1 MINEKNF
8 VSANEEDIE
17 PSYVDEV
24 VGNHDKADGAH
35 AGKFNAINK
44 KIDET
49 EAFYEDAK
57 KFVGETADKVDELW
71 LKTFDAQEKVEA
83 AKDEILPKVSSAER
97 AAEDSNMHANR
108 AAAAASHSEAEMLKI
123 KEYSESAKKDAD
135 RAEAA
140 VDKIVDDAAKASA
153 AVVVSESVRDE
164 VGTIKEA
171 VSADV
176 LKSESAAEEAVKAKG
191 SVVQAEV
198 NARAYKNEAE
208 AAKLG
213 AEKARDD
220 AERFSKRGP
229 YVGDNGNWF
238 LWDDSVSSYVDSGM
252 PSKEKGDPGYTPV
265 AGVDYYTDEEKE
277 AFVAEIKEESA
288 EDVAFLSEVV
298 RSIPHNLKYDMSF
311 TIGGISSS
319 GAVNLNNQKSIV
331 TNTVE
336 PLVYDFDVIVRS
348 NTELCS
354 FFYRLYNDDGT
365 PKGANNLDADGYLR
379 LSAGTKFR
387 LMFQTKDGSVLES
400 VDNDIFNSLEV
411 TCKHDS
417 VDRAL
422 LVDSG
427 MFATETP
434 INGVKEIYVEGV
446 EGKDLV
452 VSLIRKNFYSSNQYI
467 TVFSI
472 AYADVPTT
480 HIATYE
486 IKTDAP
492 LSEFDSVV
500 KIEPIYSG
508 VSGYAVVDF
517 NAFPDGTSFQPQVRV
532 NMTKA
537 CNFTLNPM
545 IRAYLEG
552 GEERADIVALNKDI
566 EHLVMQASKS
576 RSSRFGDTLVPL
588 EFVHFT
594 DVHAH
599 NKEWKRIVEYVDRYE
614 GHIMF
619 GLHTGDCCGTSVD
632 DGVDL
637 YSLAKPKN
645 RIIYNAVGN
654 HDTYKAYASGESP
667 ETATAE
673 EIYNAVFSDVADWEV
688 VFGEGENVTY
698 YYKDFAESGIRL
710 IVLDDQRWSDI
721 QAEWLASVLDGA
733 KENGLAV
740 ITASHMLTANLTER
754 LASTF
759 TPVDEMPSAYG
770 GSNLFE
776 SSIVAFKSG
785 GGVHICHLCGHNH
798 FDDVGYTADG
808 VLNIQVESA
817 SGSPDARLES
827 RRVEGTRS
835 FDCFNVVSVDVNT
848 KRLKIIRIGCNSN
861 AALQDKTLLC
871 YDYENKKIISGVD
884 DVEVTEQSGGGGE
897 TWELVAS
904 YTHSGNRVIQ
914 PTALDMATGYF
925 TCENHGLATGDSII
939 AFYNIKNQVNCPIP
953 WELLSKAN
961 YNDNRVYPI
970 PHEVTVIDDDTFM
983 ITSRESY
990 AETNNKNV
998 DVTKFHFETQATD
1011 FTGFNNL
1018 NIDLNT
1024 YDVKIIAHNF
1034 GKRVNFKFSNSLVDH
1049 HWLAMDS
1056 GGEYGLLQGIPI
1068 TPLGGV
1074 ESYGSVVLSLQNEVL
1089 YGKSE
1094 QYMYP
1099 IILNSGA
1106 LIFARTPVGHH
1117 YNCPVFYDNRKID
1130 VMTDLY
1136 FNRYLDKNIKPK
1148 NGGWIQV
1155 WKIKK

>member
-8 VSANEEDIE
+8 VSANEEDVE

-83 AKDEILPKVSSAER
+83 AKDEILPKVSSAEK
-97 AAEDSNMHANR
+97 AAEDSNIHANR
-108 AAAAASHSEAEMLKI
+108 AAAAAGTSEMESAKA

-140 VDKIVDDAAKASA
+140 VDKIVDDAAKVSA
-153 AVVVSESVRDE
+153 AVLVSEAVRDE
-164 VGTIKEA
+164 VRTIKET

-176 LKSESAAEEAVKAKG
+176 LKSESAAEEAVKAKDG
-191 SVVQAEV
+191 VVQAEV

-208 AAKLG
+208 AARLG

-277 AFVAEIKEESA
+277 AFVAEIKEESE

-298 RSIPHNLKYDMSF
+298 RSIPHNLKYDMGFEVGSLN
-311 TIGGISSS
+311 SS
-319 GAVNLNNQKSIV
+319 GSVGTTANGIV
-331 TNTVE
+331 TKGAE
-336 PLVYDFDVIVRS
+336 PLVYDFNVSVKYDTS
-348 NTELCS
+348 QYDL
-354 FFYRLYNDDGT
+354 FYGLYRDDGSFSRT
-365 PKGANNLDADGYLR
+365 WITSYILNIA
-379 LSAGTKFR
+379 AGTKFR
-387 LMFQTKDGSVLES
+387 LWVRYKDTSVVL
-400 VDNDIFNSLEV
+400 DGINDDIFYDLEV
-411 TCKHDS
+411 ISIKDS
-417 VDRAL
+417 VDRETLADAG
-422 LVDSG
+422 V
-427 MFATETP
+427 FATVSP
-434 INGVKEIYVEGV
+434 LPCVKEIYIEGAG
-446 EGKDLV
+446 GKDVIVAQL
-452 VSLIRKNFYSSNQYI
+452 RKNYFYGDKYYTTFFLAFADAPVTFMSQYSL
-467 TVFSI
+467 V
-472 AYADVPTT
+472 
-480 HIATYE
+480 
-486 IKTDAP
+486 TDAP
-492 LSEFDSVV
+492 IQEFDIKV
-500 KIEPIYSG
+500 PIKLTAYGNSG
-508 VSGYAVVDF
+508 VNGYAIVDF
-517 NAFPDGTSFQPQVRV
+517 NAVPDGTSYQPRSHV
-532 NMTKA
+532 NMAKA
-537 CNFTLNPM
+537 TNLALNPM
-545 IRAYLEG
+545 IKAYFEDTEKING
-552 GEERADIVALNKDI
+552 VVALNKDV

-576 RSSRFGDTLVPL
+576 RSSKFGDTLVPL

-599 NKEWKRIVEYVDRYE
+599 NKEWKRIVEYIDRYE
-614 GHIMF
+614 DHIMF
-619 GLHTGDCCGTSVD
+619 GLHTGDYCGTSVD

-673 EIYNAVFSDVADWEV
+673 EIYDAVFSDVEGWDV
-688 VFGEGENVTY
+688 VFGKGENITY
-698 YYKDFAESGIRL
+698 YYKDFVESGIRL
-710 IVLDDQRWSDI
+710 IVLDDQQWSDA
-721 QAEWLASVLDGA
+721 QAEWLASVLNGA

-754 LASTF
+754 LATTF

-776 SSIVAFKSG
+776 SSIVAFKSS

-798 FDDVGYTADG
+798 FDDIGYTADG

-871 YDYENKKIISGVD
+871 YDYENKKIISGIDAVD
-884 DVEVTEQSGGGGE
+884 EATEQSGGGE
-897 TWELVAS
+897 TWELISSGELTEEVSQITLDGFSCSKVELKIAVAHS
-904 YTHSGNRVIQ
+904 ANNSEESAMRVRTNINSNTGGGSDNSLARMFRTTATTQNALMLLKMHHKTITGTLVNSGNTEQYVNWYANNPSISE
-914 PTALDMATGYF
+914 F
-925 TCENHGLATGDSII
+925 DSI
-939 AFYNIKNQVNCPIP
+939 
-953 WELLSKAN
+953 
-961 YNDNRVYPI
+961 
-970 PHEVTVIDDDTFM
+970 
-983 ITSRESY
+983 
-990 AETNNKNV
+990 
-998 DVTKFHFETQATD
+998 
-1011 FTGFNNL
+1011 TG
-1018 NIDLNT
+1018 I
-1024 YDVKIIAHNF
+1024 Y
-1034 GKRVNFKFSNSLVDH
+1034 
-1049 HWLAMDS
+1049 LA
-1056 GGEYGLLQGIPI
+1056 P
-1068 TPLGGV
+1068 V
-1074 ESYGSVVLSLQNEVL
+1074 
-1089 YGKSE
+1089 
-1094 QYMYP
+1094 
-1099 IILNSGA
+1099 NSGVV
-1106 LIFARTPVGHH
+1106 FGVGTT
-1117 YNCPVFYDNRKID
+1117 YELWGVRK
-1130 VMTDLY
+1130 
-1136 FNRYLDKNIKPK
+1136 
-1148 NGGWIQV
+1148 
-1155 WKIKK
+1155 